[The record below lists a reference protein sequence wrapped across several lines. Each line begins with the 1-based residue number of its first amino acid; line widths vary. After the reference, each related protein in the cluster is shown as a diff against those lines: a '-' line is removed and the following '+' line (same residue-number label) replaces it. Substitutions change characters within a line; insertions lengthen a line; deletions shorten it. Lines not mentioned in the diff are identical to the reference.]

1 MKRKIALITGI
12 TGQDGSYLAEFLLKK
27 NYKDYVKH
35 LRIQEPQ
42 IAFKNTSNLYFN
54 KLKPSTWLTEFI
66 NFNGSNN
73 KFEIIYNSKMLS
85 KNILKYR
92 EIYNFLLLSEY
103 DEVTKLNNNEIKELY

>member
-1 MKRKIALITGI
+1 MYTQFSKSLIVASSLLLI
-12 TGQDGSYLAEFLLKK
+12 IFFFSYSFNE
-27 NYKDYVKH
+27 KH
-35 LRIQEPQ
+35 
-42 IAFKNTSNLYFN
+42 NLYFN

>member
-1 MKRKIALITGI
+1 MYTQFSKSLIVASSLLLI
-12 TGQDGSYLAEFLLKK
+12 IFFFSYSFNE
-27 NYKDYVKH
+27 KH
-35 LRIQEPQ
+35 
-42 IAFKNTSNLYFN
+42 NLYFN

-66 NFNGSNN
+66 NLDSSNN

-92 EIYNFLLLSEY
+92 ETYNFLLLSEY

>member
-1 MKRKIALITGI
+1 MYTQFSKSLIVVSSLLLI
-12 TGQDGSYLAEFLLKK
+12 IFFFSYSFNE
-27 NYKDYVKH
+27 KH
-35 LRIQEPQ
+35 
-42 IAFKNTSNLYFN
+42 NLYFN

-66 NFNGSNN
+66 NLDSSNN

-92 EIYNFLLLSEY
+92 ETYNFLLLSEY